1 MTWRTWVWGGPFL
14 AWLLVLGLPL
24 LVILIPIN
32 LDDDASSNERIVGN
46 ILLIASFL
54 LILVMHNWITVA
66 SGKVRFGFF
75 PLYWKS
81 LQVNEI
87 RYVIRVDFN
96 PMRDFAGW
104 GIKGMAKS
112 RNGILLG
119 GNPSRGVMIETHDR
133 RRYVLSFTDPD
144 AVLQALQREGC
155 TLAAGIEDVIS
166 EKV

>member
-24 LVILIPIN
+24 LAILIPIN

-104 GIKGMAKS
+104 GVKGMAKS

-133 RRYVLSFTDPD
+133 RRYVLSFKDPD